1 MTQDY
6 NQNMQLYNPFTV
18 LKLDQLL
25 TILFNEISNLQAEE
39 VIQNVSSKLLEKCSL
54 AGSFE
59 VGILRKGL
67 AGT

>member
-25 TILFNEISNLQAEE
+25 TILFNEIS
-39 VIQNVSSKLLEKCSL
+39 S
-54 AGSFE
+54 
-59 VGILRKGL
+59 
-67 AGT
+67 

>member
-1 MTQDY
+1 MLLLLKNVTQFVNVSY
-6 NQNMQLYNPFTV
+6 LSILIYF
-18 LKLDQLL
+18 
-25 TILFNEISNLQAEE
+25 LFNEISNLQAEE

-59 VGILRKGL
+59 VGILRKAL